1 MVSVYCDMRER
12 ERDRESSY
20 LSLFE
25 IFKILIRL
33 GIKLQI
39 EFLQNFYCVRVLKV
53 NVLTTVQEDY
63 QK

>member
-1 MVSVYCDMRER
+1 MCTVISER